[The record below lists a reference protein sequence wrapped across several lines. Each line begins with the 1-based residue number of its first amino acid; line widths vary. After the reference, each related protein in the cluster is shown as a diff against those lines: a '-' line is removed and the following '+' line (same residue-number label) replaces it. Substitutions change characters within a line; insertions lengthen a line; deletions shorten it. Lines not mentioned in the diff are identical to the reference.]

1 MIMNKRVLTMLLT
14 ASMAAGLAGCGGIK
28 TTEDGAATTAATEA
42 PASTAAATESSEAV
56 KESSAPAE
64 GETVVTFWHSLNGSA
79 GEALNEVIENYNS
92 GRGKEKGIRVNLVFQ
107 GYEGTDKVILAYQT
121 GDTANAPDINQG
133 LTSTIPSMMDLDW
146 TVDLTDRIANADN
159 TVKADDFYPAMVRS

>member
-1 MIMNKRVLTMLLT
+1 M
-14 ASMAAGLAGCGGIK
+14 C
-28 TTEDGAATTAATEA
+28 
-42 PASTAAATESSEAV
+42 
-56 KESSAPAE
+56 
-64 GETVVTFWHSLNGSA
+64 
-79 GEALNEVIENYNS
+79 
-92 GRGKEKGIRVNLVFQ
+92 IRDRFQ

-159 TVKADDFYPAMVRS
+159 TVKADDFYPAMVRSCTADGKLMAIPFANSNLLLYYNEDALKEAGFDAPPATWDELAKYTEALTKKAADGTVERYGFEAQIKRYHLVNYLSLIHI